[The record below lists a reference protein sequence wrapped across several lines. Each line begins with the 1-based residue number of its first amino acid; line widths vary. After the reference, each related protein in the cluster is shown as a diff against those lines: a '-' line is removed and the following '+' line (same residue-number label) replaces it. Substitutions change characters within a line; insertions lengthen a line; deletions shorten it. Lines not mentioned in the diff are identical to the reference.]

1 MNAKGTRTRRDVEVA
16 VLGAGIMGCATSL
29 FLAREGF
36 HVTLFDE
43 APAAMAR
50 ASRWN
55 EGKIHLGYLYS
66 GDPSLQTAR
75 RLLPGGLAFRRLIE
89 ELTATSIADAVGR
102 DDDTFLV
109 HHDSVAPP
117 DVVAHYFAALD
128 AMIVSAGMDRH
139 YLTGEDCALSRPLAG
154 AELAA
159 VADPATIV
167 AGFRTP
173 ERSVRTNLVADLLAN
188 STAAEPKLS
197 LRLGERVNSL
207 RPGGRRRWR
216 VQTNAGSGEFDIV
229 VNALWNGR
237 LGIDAGAG
245 LQPEGRWSN
254 RYRVSAFITTTH
266 PVDHPSA
273 VVCTG
278 PFGDVKNYDGRHF
291 YLSWY
296 EAGLLLDSNA
306 LDPEA
311 PVVTAAHAKAIELAT
326 RDGLA
331 STMPGVE
338 RIFAAAAE
346 VAVEGGF
353 VFARGG
359 GTLAD
364 PASPL
369 HRRDAFGVTRGDG
382 YFSVDTGKYSTAPWL
397 ARRLADEIAGR

>member
-1 MNAKGTRTRRDVEVA
+1 MNEQGTRTRRDVEVA
-16 VLGAGIMGCATSL
+16 VLGAGIMGCATAL

-36 HVTLFDE
+36 RVALFDG

-75 RLLPGGLAFRRLIE
+75 RLLPGGLAFRRLVE
-89 ELTATSIADAVGR
+89 ELTGTSIADAVSR

-109 HHDSVAPP
+109 HRNSVAAPSA
-117 DVVAHYFAALD
+117 VARYFAAMD
-128 AMIVSAGMDRH
+128 ALVAEMGYGRH
-139 YLTGEDCALSRPLAG
+139 YLTRESYAPSRRLSP
-154 AELAA
+154 AELEAIA
-159 VADPATIV
+159 EPTAIL
-167 AGFRTP
+167 AGFRAP
-173 ERSVRTNLVADLLAN
+173 ERSVRTKVVADLLAGAV
-188 STAAEPKLS
+188 AAEPGLS
-197 LRLGERVNSL
+197 QRFGERVSAV
-207 RPGGRRRWR
+207 RPGNRRRWR
-216 VQTNAGSGEFDIV
+216 VQTNADSGEYDIL

-237 LGIDAGAG
+237 LAVDADAG
-245 LQPEGRWSN
+245 LPTEGRWSN
-254 RYRVSAFITTTH
+254 RYRVSAFVTTAH
-266 PVDHPSA
+266 PLDHPSA

-296 EAGLLLDSNA
+296 EAGLLLDSNT
-306 LDPEA
+306 LDPDA
-311 PVVTAAHAKAIELAT
+311 PVVTAADAKAIALAT
-326 RDGLA
+326 RDGLVTA
-331 STMPGVE
+331 MPGVE
-338 RIFAAAAE
+338 RIFSAAAE
-346 VAVEGGF
+346 VAIEGGF

-359 GTLAD
+359 GSLTD

-369 HRRDAFGVTRGDG
+369 HRRDAFGVTRDDS